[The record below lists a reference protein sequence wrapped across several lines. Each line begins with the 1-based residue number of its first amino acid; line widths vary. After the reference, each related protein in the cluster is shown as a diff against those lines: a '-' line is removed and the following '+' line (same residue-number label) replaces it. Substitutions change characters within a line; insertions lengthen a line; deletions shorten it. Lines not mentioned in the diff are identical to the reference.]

1 MINNEVKDM
10 KEGWKMRVMSL
21 IRIWIALMVCII
33 LCVGF
38 FLTLK
43 YSTISKAERKTV
55 PYKLLYTKQ
64 NDIPYSN
71 STNNEKKV
79 IKGMLITKASNYETL
94 LQIAETIKD
103 QYTNKGIDE
112 ITLSIHNENN
122 GSYEEELPYEPISK
136 GTIIVT
142 YDSQSFGIT
151 NITLNE

>member
-1 MINNEVKDM
+1 
-10 KEGWKMRVMSL
+10 MRVMSL

-103 QYTNKGIDE
+103 QYTNKRIDE

-142 YDSQSFGIT
+142 YDSQSFGST

>member
-1 MINNEVKDM
+1 
-10 KEGWKMRVMSL
+10 MRVMSL

-94 LQIAETIKD
+94 LHIAETIKD

-136 GTIIVT
+136 GTIIVI
-142 YDSQSFGIT
+142 YDSQSFGST

>member
-1 MINNEVKDM
+1 
-10 KEGWKMRVMSL
+10 MRVMSP
-21 IRIWIALMVCII
+21 IRIWIALMICII

-55 PYKLLYTKQ
+55 PYTLLYTKQ
-64 NDIPYSN
+64 NNILYSN

-79 IKGMLITKASNYETL
+79 IKGMLITKASSYETL
-94 LQIAETIKD
+94 LQITETIKD

-112 ITLSIHNENN
+112 ITLTIHNKNN

-136 GTIIVT
+136 GTIIIT
-142 YDSQSFGIT
+142 YDSQSFGST

>member
-1 MINNEVKDM
+1 
-10 KEGWKMRVMSL
+10 MRVMSL

>member
-1 MINNEVKDM
+1 
-10 KEGWKMRVMSL
+10 MRVMSL

-79 IKGMLITKASNYETL
+79 IKGMLITKVSNYETL

>member
-1 MINNEVKDM
+1 
-10 KEGWKMRVMSL
+10 MRVMSL
-21 IRIWIALMVCII
+21 IRIWIALMVCSI

>member
-1 MINNEVKDM
+1 
-10 KEGWKMRVMSL
+10 MRVMSP
-21 IRIWIALMVCII
+21 IRIWIALMICII

-64 NDIPYSN
+64 NDILYSN
-71 STNNEKKV
+71 YTNNEKKV

-94 LQIAETIKD
+94 LQIAESIKD

-136 GTIIVT
+136 GKIIVT
-142 YDSQSFGIT
+142 YDSQSFGST

>member
-1 MINNEVKDM
+1 
-10 KEGWKMRVMSL
+10 MRVMSP
-21 IRIWIALMVCII
+21 IRIWIALMICII

-38 FLTLK
+38 FN
-43 YSTISKAERKTV
+43 SKIFHYFKSREKTV
-55 PYKLLYTKQ
+55 PYTLLYTKQ
-64 NDIPYSN
+64 NNILYSN
-71 STNNEKKV
+71 STNNEKV
-79 IKGMLITKASNYETL
+79 IKGMLITEAPSYETL

-136 GTIIVT
+136 GTIIIT
-142 YDSQSFGIT
+142 YDSHSFGST

>member
-1 MINNEVKDM
+1 
-10 KEGWKMRVMSL
+10 MSL
-21 IRIWIALMVCII
+21 IRIWIALMICII

-142 YDSQSFGIT
+142 YDSQSFGST

>member
-1 MINNEVKDM
+1 
-10 KEGWKMRVMSL
+10 MRVMSL
-21 IRIWIALMVCII
+21 IRIWVALMVCII

-64 NDIPYSN
+64 SNIPYSN
-71 STNNEKKV
+71 AANNEKKV
-79 IKGMLITKASNYETL
+79 IKGMLITKASSYETL

-103 QYTNKGIDE
+103 QYINKEIDE

-122 GSYEEELPYEPISK
+122 GSYEEELPYEPTSK
-136 GTIIVT
+136 GKIIIT
-142 YDSQSFGIT
+142 YDSQSSGST
-151 NITLNE
+151 NIILNE